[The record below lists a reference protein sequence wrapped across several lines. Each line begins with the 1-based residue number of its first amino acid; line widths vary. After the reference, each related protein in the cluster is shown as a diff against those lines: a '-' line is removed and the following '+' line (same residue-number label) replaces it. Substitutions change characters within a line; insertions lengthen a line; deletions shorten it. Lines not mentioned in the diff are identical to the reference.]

1 MPKYTFLNK
10 DTEEVE
16 EYYFNISSYDQ
27 FIKDNPHLE
36 RFFEQGT
43 GFAMGDSV
51 RLGIRKN
58 DEGFREV
65 VSKIASANY
74 KSNLADRLSRKW
86 FAISQ
91 PPTLKTNGSA
101 TLVFFSLLRGSMSR
115 RNAVAQEGHNNQTH
129 LQVVSNK
136 LKIKQEDLKEISP
149 LTINQKKF
157 FDLYENSQIL
167 LLHGVA
173 GSGKTYIALF
183 KALEEVL
190 NRSSTYKKVVVVR
203 SAVPSR
209 EIGHLPWDEKEKA
222 EVYQRPYEEICEDLF
237 ARKDAFSRLQEQ
249 NSINFMIT
257 SFVRGITLDDSI
269 IIVDECQNMSDMEL
283 NSIIT
288 RVGNRSK
295 IIFCGDFRQTD
306 LYKKNDLS
314 GLKKFMVILDMMPS
328 ARTIEF
334 QVNDIVRSSL
344 VKEYIIARMNYEENY
359 VH

>member
-1 MPKYTFLNK
+1 
-10 DTEEVE
+10 
-16 EYYFNISSYDQ
+16 
-27 FIKDNPHLE
+27 
-36 RFFEQGT
+36 
-43 GFAMGDSV
+43 
-51 RLGIRKN
+51 
-58 DEGFREV
+58 
-65 VSKIASANY
+65 
-74 KSNLADRLSRKW
+74 
-86 FAISQ
+86 
-91 PPTLKTNGSA
+91 
-101 TLVFFSLLRGSMSR
+101 MSR
-115 RNAVAQEGHNNQTH
+115 RNAALQEGHNNQTH
-129 LQVVSNK
+129 LQVVNNK
-136 LKIKQEDLKEISP
+136 LKIKQEDLKEIKP

-157 FDLYENSQIL
+157 FDLYENSEIL

-173 GSGKTYIALF
+173 GSGKTYIALY

-190 NRSSTYKKVVVVR
+190 ERSSTYKKVVVVR

-209 EIGHLPWDEKEKA
+209 EIGHLPGDEKEKT

-237 ARKDAFSRLQEQ
+237 SRKDAFSRLQEQ

-295 IIFCGDFRQTD
+295 IILCGDFRQTD